1 MRKSIVVNPEDMKCA
16 ICGKQRALQWHH
28 IIHGVANRKLSDRYG
43 LTCWL
48 CMDCHEKIHSSPEEI
63 WRDFDN
69 QLKVAAQRKFE
80 DQYGHEAWM
89 QTFNKNYYDD

>member
-1 MRKSIVVNPEDMKCA
+1 
-16 ICGKQRALQWHH
+16 
-28 IIHGVANRKLSDRYG
+28 
-43 LTCWL
+43 
-48 CMDCHEKIHSSPEEI
+48 MDCHEKIHSSPEEI

-80 DQYGHEAWM
+80 DQHGHEAWM